1 LIGSERRDTAGY
13 PGTEA
18 SIHSGANEQ
27 MSNDS
32 GLAMTTKTHYDL
44 HLVSDSSGETV
55 TNIARA
61 CLVQYPDA
69 DVTEHFWWL
78 VRTPGQLTRVIAGL
92 KAAPG
97 LVIYTMLDPTMR
109 ATLEQACR
117 EARIP
122 TVSALDPVMQA
133 LGRTFKQ
140 QAKSDIGKQH
150 AMDEGYF
157 SRIDAM
163 HFAMQHDD
171 GQSMDTLHG
180 ADIVLV
186 GVSRTSKT
194 PTCMYLA
201 NRGYKVGNI
210 PLVPGQ
216 IIGDE
221 ILKSERPLFVGLTRE
236 PKSLSDIRQSRLR
249 LMKEDRGE
257 SYADVERVR
266 EEIAESRRLFARMS
280 WPVID
285 VTRRSIE
292 ETAATII
299 QLYNQRQDG
308 LAQTASTSS

>member
-1 LIGSERRDTAGY
+1 
-13 PGTEA
+13 
-18 SIHSGANEQ
+18 
-27 MSNDS
+27 MNDRP
-32 GLAMTTKTHYDL
+32 HFDL

-61 CLVQYPDA
+61 CLVQYPDVE
-69 DVTEHFWWL
+69 VTEHFWWL
-78 VRTPGQLTRVIAGL
+78 VRTPGQLSRVITGL
-92 KAAPG
+92 KSAPG
-97 LVIYTMLDPTMR
+97 LVIFTLLDNAMR
-109 ATLEQACR
+109 ATLENVCR
-117 EARIP
+117 ELRMPA
-122 TVSALDPVMQA
+122 VSALDPVMQA

-140 QAKSDIGKQH
+140 QAKTDIGKQH
-150 AMDEGYF
+150 VMDEGYF

-171 GQSMDTLHG
+171 GQSMETLEG

-201 NRGYKVGNI
+201 NRGFKVGNI

-216 IIGDE
+216 TVPDYV
-221 ILKSERPLFVGLTRE
+221 LAATKPLFVGLTRE

-249 LMKEDRGE
+249 LMKDDRGE
-257 SYADVERVR
+257 QYADVDIVR
-266 EEIAESRRLFARMS
+266 EEIADSRRLFTRMG

-299 QLYNQRQDG
+299 QLFNQKYDPQKADP
-308 LAQTASTSS
+308 AATATGPAPE

>member
-1 LIGSERRDTAGY
+1 MNNRPHFNI
-13 PGTEA
+13 
-18 SIHSGANEQ
+18 
-27 MSNDS
+27 
-32 GLAMTTKTHYDL
+32 

-55 TNIARA
+55 TNIAHA

-69 DVTEHFWWL
+69 EVTEHYWWL
-78 VRTPGQLTRVIAGL
+78 VRTPGQLRRVIVSL
-92 KAAPG
+92 KTAPG
-97 LVIYTMLDPTMR
+97 LVIFTLLDNAMR
-109 ATLEQACR
+109 ARLENNCR
-117 EARIP
+117 ELRMPA
-122 TVSALDPVMQA
+122 VSALDPVMLA
-133 LGRTFKQ
+133 LGRAFKQ
-140 QAKSDIGKQH
+140 QAKTDIGKQH
-150 AMDEGYF
+150 VMDEGYF

-171 GQSMDTLHG
+171 GQSMETLES

-201 NRGYKVGNI
+201 NRGFRVGNI

-216 IIGDE
+216 TVPDYV
-221 ILKSERPLFVGLTRE
+221 LAATKALFVGLTRE

-249 LMKEDRGE
+249 LMKDDRSE
-257 SYADVERVR
+257 QYADVDIVR
-266 EEIAESRRLFARMS
+266 EELADSRRLFTRMG

-299 QLYNQRQDG
+299 QLLNQRRDPKKMSLQQEG
-308 LAQTASTSS
+308 SAPE

>member
-1 LIGSERRDTAGY
+1 
-13 PGTEA
+13 
-18 SIHSGANEQ
+18 
-27 MSNDS
+27 M
-32 GLAMTTKTHYDL
+32 
-44 HLVSDSSGETV
+44 SDSSGETV

-69 DVTEHFWWL
+69 VVNEHFWWL
-78 VRTPGQLTRVIAGL
+78 VRTTGQLNRVIAGI
-92 KAAPG
+92 KTAPG
-97 LVIYTMLDPTMR
+97 LVIYTMLDATMR
-109 ATLEQACR
+109 ATLEHACR
-117 EARIP
+117 ELRVPA
-122 TVSALDPVMQA
+122 VSALDPVMQA
-133 LGRTFKQ
+133 LSRTFKQ

-150 AMDEGYF
+150 VMDEGYF

-171 GQSMDTLHG
+171 GQSMETLDT

-201 NRGYKVGNI
+201 NRGYRVGNI

-216 IIGDE
+216 TVPDHVAAAR
-221 ILKSERPLFVGLTRE
+221 RPLFVGLTRE
-236 PKSLSDIRQSRLR
+236 PKSLSDIRKSSLR
-249 LMKEDRGE
+249 MMNNDRGE
-257 SYADVERVR
+257 SYADVDNVR
-266 EEIAESRRLFARMS
+266 EEIAESRRLFARMG

-299 QLYNQRQDG
+299 QLFNQKHDP
-308 LAQTASTSS
+308 AAAKPAAP